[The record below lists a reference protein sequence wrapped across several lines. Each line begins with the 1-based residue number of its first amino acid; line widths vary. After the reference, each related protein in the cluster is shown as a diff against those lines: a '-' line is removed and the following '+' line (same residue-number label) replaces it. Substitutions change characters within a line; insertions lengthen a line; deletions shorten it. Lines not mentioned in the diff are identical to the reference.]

1 MNEELCRLQIPEAAD
16 LYRRRQLTPVEVT
29 AAHLERI
36 EALDPTYHAYITVNA
51 EGALDAARTAES
63 ELLHDHDRG
72 PLQGIPVA
80 IKDLLDVKGL
90 PTTAAS
96 GVLRGA
102 GSATQDATAVAKLR
116 LGGAIIL
123 GKLNLHEFAYGGPE
137 RETAFPPAV
146 NPWDPTR
153 TPGGS
158 SSGSGVA
165 TALGLAMGTLGSD
178 TGGSIR
184 TPASHCGVVGL
195 KPTFGRVSRAGCIPL
210 AWSLDHIGPLA
221 RSVEDA
227 AIILECIAGF
237 DEADPWSAREPVAR
251 VREGLGIGIAGLRIG
266 VPRAFF
272 YDPEQTDSE
281 VLSAAERALSLL
293 SKLGA
298 TLVEVEVPHIH
309 ADYAAGAIILFADAF
324 TYHEGNLRG
333 SPELYRR
340 GLRNR
345 LRSGAF
351 ITARDYV
358 RAYRVRALLKQQF
371 EHVLRRVDV
380 LVTPTEPRPAVPLYA
395 QAGTAVERTGP
406 VILRP
411 FSMAGLPAVSVPC
424 GFSAEGLPLGLHI
437 SGRPFDEATILR
449 VAYAYEQATDWH
461 RRHPEVVSSGPTG

>member
-1 MNEELCRLQIPEAAD
+1 MSENLCFLQIPIVAE
-16 LYRRRQLTPVEVT
+16 LYRSRKLSPVEVT
-29 AAHLERI
+29 TAHLDRI
-36 EALDPTYHAYITVNA
+36 KALDPEYHACITVDPDGAMDSAREA
-51 EGALDAARTAES
+51 EAEFA
-63 ELLHDHDRG
+63 HGRDRG

-96 GVLRGA
+96 GILRGTVNA
-102 GSATQDATAVAKLR
+102 RQDATAVAKLR
-116 LGGAIIL
+116 QGGAIIL

-137 RETAFPPAV
+137 RDAVFPPAV
-146 NPWDPTR
+146 NPWDPTC

-210 AWSLDHIGPLA
+210 SWSLDHVGPLA
-221 RSVEDA
+221 RSAEDA
-227 AIILECIAGF
+227 AILFECIAGF
-237 DEADPWSAREPVAR
+237 DEADPWSARIALAP
-251 VREGLGIGIAGLRIG
+251 VREGLNKGIAGLRIG

-272 YDPEQTDSE
+272 YDPKQTNSE
-281 VLSAAERALSLL
+281 VLAAVERSLDL
-293 SKLGA
+293 LRQFGA
-298 TLVEVEVPHIH
+298 TLEEVEIPHID
-309 ADYAAGAIILFADAF
+309 ADYAAGAILLFSDAF
-324 TYHEGNLRG
+324 TYHERNLREH
-333 SPELYRR
+333 PELYRN

-358 RAYRVRALLKQQF
+358 RAYRIRAQLKREF
-371 EHVLRRVDV
+371 EQVLRRVDV
-380 LVTPTEPRPAVPLYA
+380 LVTPAEPQPAGPLYA
-395 QAGTAVERTGP
+395 RPGSAGERTGP

-411 FSMAGLPAVSVPC
+411 FNMAGLPAVSIPC
-424 GFSAEGLPLGLHI
+424 GFSERGLPLGLQI
-437 SGRPFDEATILR
+437 AGRPFDEATVLR
-449 VAYAYEQATDWH
+449 VSHAYEQATDWNNH
-461 RRHPEVVSSGPTG
+461 HPDIASSGGIG